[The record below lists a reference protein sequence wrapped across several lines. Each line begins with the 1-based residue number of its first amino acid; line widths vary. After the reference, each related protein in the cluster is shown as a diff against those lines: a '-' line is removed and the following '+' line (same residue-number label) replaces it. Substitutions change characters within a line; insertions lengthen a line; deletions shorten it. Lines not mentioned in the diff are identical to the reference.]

1 MKKGKNIQTVTWGNL
16 NSWRKWLI
24 LTNAILIYMAI
35 NADGL
40 RFKLICG
47 EGYSREKARKP
58 YSLLWGGMAS
68 GGLGAPAPSMAF
80 SLESPL
86 DISHGQ
92 AHEIK

>member
-40 RFKLICG
+40 RFNLI
-47 EGYSREKARKP
+47 KDP
-58 YSLLWGGMAS
+58 YYWLQMLRPYNNQSGMR
-68 GGLGAPAPSMAF
+68 F
-80 SLESPL
+80 
-86 DISHGQ
+86 
-92 AHEIK
+92 